1 MKWPMN
7 KIIITDDHPMMAE
20 SLARSLEADPRY
32 EVIQL
37 AHSFDELW
45 EGLKGK
51 PDILILDI
59 NLNGVNAVEYIHQI
73 KSLYPSLKILIFS
86 SYNMPSLVKKA
97 FDKGVDGYILK
108 DTDSQGLLDALQAIL
123 QGETFVGK
131 GVAMGRAKKKRRY
144 KLEDDFIKK
153 AKLSRR
159 EAQVMALIAE
169 GKDNQSIAGELFI
182 SKHTVQSHRKSLFKK
197 LGVHSAKELIKLVH
211 GL

>member
-1 MKWPMN
+1 
-7 KIIITDDHPMMAE
+7 
-20 SLARSLEADPRY
+20 
-32 EVIQL
+32 
-37 AHSFDELW
+37 
-45 EGLKGK
+45 
-51 PDILILDI
+51 
-59 NLNGVNAVEYIHQI
+59 
-73 KSLYPSLKILIFS
+73 
-86 SYNMPSLVKKA
+86 
-97 FDKGVDGYILK
+97 
-108 DTDSQGLLDALQAIL
+108 
-123 QGETFVGK
+123 
-131 GVAMGRAKKKRRY
+131 MGRAKKKRRY